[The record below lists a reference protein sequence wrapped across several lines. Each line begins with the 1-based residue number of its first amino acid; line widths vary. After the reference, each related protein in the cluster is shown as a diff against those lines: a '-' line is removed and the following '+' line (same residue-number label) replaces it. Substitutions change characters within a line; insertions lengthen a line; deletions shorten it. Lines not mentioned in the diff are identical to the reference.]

1 MNVLESLSILYAHD
15 VAELSKTKWN
25 KLLFFMDG
33 AIASL
38 TDSNLGI
45 TDLQYVK
52 LPYGPVLDGYKQK
65 LQDLVENKI
74 LKMDRFPAV
83 SDSSV
88 FLYPI
93 PNTDLKQ
100 EADFW
105 LSDQSAETK
114 IIYQKIVSYFGPH
127 NAVQLSNFS
136 HKLDAWRKPEMF
148 STIQL
153 NSLSKDSFLKEKVGN
168 ENFGKW
174 ILTVNGK

>member
-1 MNVLESLSILYAHD
+1 M
-15 VAELSKTKWN
+15 
-25 KLLFFMDG
+25 FFMDG